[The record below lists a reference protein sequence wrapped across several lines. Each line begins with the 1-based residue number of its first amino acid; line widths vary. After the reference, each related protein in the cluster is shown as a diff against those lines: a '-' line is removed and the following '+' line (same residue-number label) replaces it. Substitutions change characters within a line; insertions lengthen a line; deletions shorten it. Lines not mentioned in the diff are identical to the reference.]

1 VAGFEAGLYRY
12 FPLHGAL
19 QAVSPGPLA
28 ADLHWSHNRAA
39 AARAPW
45 TVFLVGDLEVLR
57 AQYGR
62 MAEPMAYLEA
72 GMMSQALRSAAPVT
86 GFGVCQIGDVAAH
99 ASQDRLHDRLGL
111 SAARPLLTT
120 LIAGKLPAAP
130 AEPALDAQ
138 EWQDLLQAHLA
149 RHLPPHML
157 PASTVVLPTLPLTG
171 NGKVDRQALAAL
183 PTEGGACGEPTH
195 QPPSGRFEEQAAAVM
210 AQALGVPRVSATA
223 NFFDLGANSALLA
236 RVHGAIQRDTGTTF
250 PLIHLFRF
258 PTLRSL
264 AAHVR
269 PDAASPPPAR
279 AHPPSNPRANRQKAA
294 LARLRHTQ
302 PSSK

>member
-1 VAGFEAGLYRY
+1 
-12 FPLHGAL
+12 
-19 QAVSPGPLA
+19 
-28 ADLHWSHNRAA
+28 
-39 AARAPW
+39 
-45 TVFLVGDLEVLR
+45 
-57 AQYGR
+57 

-99 ASQDRLHDRLGL
+99 ASQDRLQDRLGL
-111 SAARPLLTT
+111 SATRLLLTT

-130 AEPALDAQ
+130 AEPAPDAQ
-138 EWQDLLQAHLA
+138 AWKDLLQAHLA

-171 NGKVDRQALAAL
+171 NGKLDRQALAAL
-183 PTEGGACGEPTH
+183 PTEGGAGGEPTH
-195 QPPSGRFEEQAAAVM
+195 QPPSGRFEEQAAAVL

-258 PTLRSL
+258 PSLRSL

-269 PDAASPPPAR
+269 PDAALPPQPAR
-279 AHPPSNPRANRQKAA
+279 ANPRADRQKAA